1 MYLQLI
7 NISCPGSL
15 KKFWKTN
22 EKIKKDALR
31 GLGVKDDDKT
41 GCYLNFTYLKIIIQT
56 SPFEHYT
63 ETTLSQLKM

>member
-1 MYLQLI
+1 MSWVFVTYFQ
-7 NISCPGSL
+7 SHH
-15 KKFWKTN
+15 
-22 EKIKKDALR
+22 EKILKDALR